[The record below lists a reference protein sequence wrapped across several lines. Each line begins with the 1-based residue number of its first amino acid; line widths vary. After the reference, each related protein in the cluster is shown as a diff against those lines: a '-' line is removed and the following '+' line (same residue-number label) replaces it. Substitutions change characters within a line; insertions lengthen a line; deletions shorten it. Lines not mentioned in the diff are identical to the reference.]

1 MWSDELSRGRA
12 LFVDDMKPIKDEL
25 VAVLV
30 QSKVAHAEI
39 ISVDYS
45 EALKVPG
52 KDLGVGFGHLSLGS
66 VNSKLLCRVSYFR
79 RYYENAI
86 HILKS
91 TSHLITYKQDLL
103 SA

>member
-1 MWSDELSRGRA
+1 MWSDELARGRA

-30 QSKVAHAEI
+30 QSKFAHAEI

-52 KDLGVGFGHLSLGS
+52 NGL
-66 VNSKLLCRVSYFR
+66 
-79 RYYENAI
+79 A
-86 HILKS
+86 
-91 TSHLITYKQDLL
+91 
-103 SA
+103 